1 MVTLSS
7 ILKQTSI
14 ASVGAIT
21 LAFGT
26 MGESVKAAKFF
37 DRVIDFAPGRGSG
50 IGVTSGSPYRGLN
63 GPGTYDPSVV
73 TALDGV
79 NLGLGGAETQPG
91 SIILGFSDG
100 SSLIDGDGVDLKL
113 YDSFGVSEGFTL
125 EVGNDGSNW
134 FSAGTFGGYSSS
146 TVTQEPFLSW
156 KTYVTGVDIASAG
169 LTSAKFIRITAA
181 PFSIPS
187 FPEAYDLDAVEA
199 LNYAFI
205 PENGSD
211 SGNLNG
217 EESGDSSSG
226 GDNGSDGNG
235 TEGDSSSG
243 GDNSS
248 DDNGTEGDSSSGGD
262 NGSNGNG
269 TEGDSSSGGDN
280 GSDGNTDWETPSNET
295 SVPEPTSILGLFALG
310 IFGIGAN
317 RKRS

>member
-1 MVTLSS
+1 MVTFSN

-14 ASVGAIT
+14 VVTGAIT

-26 MGESVKAAKFF
+26 MGADVQAAKFF
-37 DRVIDFAPGRGSG
+37 DSVINFTPGSGSG
-50 IGVTSGSPYRGLN
+50 IGVINGSSYDGSN
-63 GPGTYDPSVV
+63 GPGTYDPFVV
-73 TALDGV
+73 TSLDGAS
-79 NLGLGGAETQPG
+79 LGLGGAVEQPG

-113 YDSFGVSEGFTL
+113 YDSFGLSEGFTL
-125 EVGNDGSNW
+125 DIGNDGSNW
-134 FSAGTFGGYSSS
+134 FNVSTFDGSSAI
-146 TVTQEPFLSW
+146 TQPFLDW
-156 KTYVTGVDIASAG
+156 RTYITEVDIASAG

-181 PFSIPS
+181 PYSLPF

-205 PENGSD
+205 PESGSD
-211 SGNLNG
+211 SGNSNT

-226 GDNGSDGNG
+226 GN
-235 TEGDSSSG
+235 
-243 GDNSS
+243 NS
-248 DDNGTEGDSSSGGD
+248 
-262 NGSNGNG
+262 
-269 TEGDSSSGGDN
+269 
-280 GSDGNTDWETPSNET
+280 SDGNTNGETPSNET